1 MSESVIT
8 QCPHCS
14 TSFRVNDAQL
24 GAANGAVRCGTCL
37 KVFNALQ
44 HQVGGAPRANA
55 PSAAEAKPAA
65 APPPAPS
72 VAAATSA
79 APPAA
84 RPRDETLWIHDDLD
98 LDSLN
103 LDEELAKLD
112 EFELNQEVLQHRE
125 GPATGGEPA
134 GAPRRRTRSTRRT
147 LGRGADRRCR
157 TGPAGAR
164 QPAPGT
170 EPRRTAGGRAGILRA
185 AAPRRGS
192 AGTSPQP
199 R

>member
-65 APPPAPS
+65 APPPAPRVGLVDPS
-72 VAAATSA
+72 
-79 APPAA
+79 P
-84 RPRDETLWIHDDLD
+84 RPRDATLSRL
-98 LDSLN
+98 
-103 LDEELAKLD
+103 
-112 EFELNQEVLQHRE
+112 
-125 GPATGGEPA
+125 T
-134 GAPRRRTRSTRRT
+134 
-147 LGRGADRRCR
+147 
-157 TGPAGAR
+157 
-164 QPAPGT
+164 
-170 EPRRTAGGRAGILRA
+170 
-185 AAPRRGS
+185 
-192 AGTSPQP
+192 
-199 R
+199 

>member
-1 MSESVIT
+1 MSPLQHQFPRQRRAT
-8 QCPHCS
+8 
-14 TSFRVNDAQL
+14 

-79 APPAA
+79 APRQ

-112 EFELNQEVLQHRE
+112 EFELNQEFSSIEKARDRRRACWRA
-125 GPATGGEPA
+125 ATTNAIHTTNA
-134 GAPRRRTRSTRRT
+134 GPRR
-147 LGRGADRRCR
+147 
-157 TGPAGAR
+157 
-164 QPAPGT
+164 
-170 EPRRTAGGRAGILRA
+170 
-185 AAPRRGS
+185 
-192 AGTSPQP
+192 
-199 R
+199 

>member
-55 PSAAEAKPAA
+55 PSAAEAKPVA

-84 RPRDETLWIHDDLD
+84 RPRDETLWIHD
-98 LDSLN
+98 
-103 LDEELAKLD
+103 
-112 EFELNQEVLQHRE
+112 
-125 GPATGGEPA
+125 
-134 GAPRRRTRSTRRT
+134 
-147 LGRGADRRCR
+147 
-157 TGPAGAR
+157 
-164 QPAPGT
+164 
-170 EPRRTAGGRAGILRA
+170 
-185 AAPRRGS
+185 
-192 AGTSPQP
+192 
-199 R
+199 

>member
-55 PSAAEAKPAA
+55 PSAAEAKPVA

-72 VAAATSA
+72 VAGGG
-79 APPAA
+79 PP
-84 RPRDETLWIHDDLD
+84 P
-98 LDSLN
+98 
-103 LDEELAKLD
+103 
-112 EFELNQEVLQHRE
+112 
-125 GPATGGEPA
+125 PP
-134 GAPRRRTRSTRRT
+134 P
-147 LGRGADRRCR
+147 
-157 TGPAGAR
+157 P
-164 QPAPGT
+164 PP
-170 EPRRTAGGRAGILRA
+170 P
-185 AAPRRGS
+185 P
-192 AGTSPQP
+192 
-199 R
+199 

>member
-65 APPPAPS
+65 A
-72 VAAATSA
+72 
-79 APPAA
+79 A
-84 RPRDETLWIHDDLD
+84 RRFWRNGVDLVQDEALD
-98 LDSLN
+98 AD
-103 LDEELAKLD
+103 A
-112 EFELNQEVLQHRE
+112 
-125 GPATGGEPA
+125 
-134 GAPRRRTRSTRRT
+134 RT
-147 LGRGADRRCR
+147 LMG
-157 TGPAGAR
+157 
-164 QPAPGT
+164 
-170 EPRRTAGGRAGILRA
+170 
-185 AAPRRGS
+185 
-192 AGTSPQP
+192 
-199 R
+199 